1 MEAKPSISSD
11 SCSCLSSS
19 SSSSYSGSSKS
30 KYCHKATEFICSA
43 CLLCI
48 CCPLA
53 IAWCVI
59 KLPCK
64 VGWQTVQYVMHRSCG
79 GSGKRVFAAYSS
91 FSDIDSEMEKG
102 KVEICSKSLGISKIR
117 MTDR

>member
-1 MEAKPSISSD
+1 MEAKPSTSSN
-11 SCSCLSSS
+11 SCSCFPSS
-19 SSSSYSGSSKS
+19 SGSSKS
-30 KYCHKATEFICSA
+30 EYCQKATEFVCSA

-53 IAWCVI
+53 VVWCVI

-64 VGWQTVQYVMHRSCG
+64 VGLRTVQYVMHRSCC

-91 FSDIDSEMEKG
+91 FSDIDSETEKG
-102 KVEICSKSLGISKIR
+102 KVEICSKRVGISKSM
-117 MTDR
+117 MTDG